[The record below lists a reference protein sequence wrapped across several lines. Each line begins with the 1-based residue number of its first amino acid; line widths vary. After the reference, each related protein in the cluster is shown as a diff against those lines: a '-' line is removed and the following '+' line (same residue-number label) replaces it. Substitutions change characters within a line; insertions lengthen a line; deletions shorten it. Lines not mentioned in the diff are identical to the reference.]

1 MYENISNSFAYAA
14 YLQCTKLGK
23 KYIGLM
29 GSRLPNHFEIQNSIV
44 EEELK
49 TRNLGSKPITQDEME
64 WFENYKKS
72 IVDIQPDYMKQNGLD
87 NVAISRI
94 VKLNKF

>member
-1 MYENISNSFAYAA
+1 
-14 YLQCTKLGK
+14 
-23 KYIGLM
+23 
-29 GSRLPNHFEIQNSIV
+29 PNHFEIQNSIV

-49 TRNLGSKPITQDEME
+49 KLEILAQKPITQDEME

-94 VKLNKF
+94 VKLNKFLKALRLLTIGFKYKHYYDYQFGNPFM